1 MKIARSVKAALL
13 VIVGMAIAGCTS
25 KPDSVTPV
33 KGFKL
38 NRYLGTWYEI
48 ARYDHSFEEGLKST
62 VQWYI
67 KNQNWCES
75 VLNESHYLGERIG
88 VKSDKF
94 ISQKNK

>member
-48 ARYDHSFEEGLKST
+48 ARYDHSFEEGL
-62 VQWYI
+62 
-67 KNQNWCES
+67 
-75 VLNESHYLGERIG
+75 SHVTAQYSMRDDGG
-88 VKSDKF
+88 VKV
-94 ISQKNK
+94 INRG